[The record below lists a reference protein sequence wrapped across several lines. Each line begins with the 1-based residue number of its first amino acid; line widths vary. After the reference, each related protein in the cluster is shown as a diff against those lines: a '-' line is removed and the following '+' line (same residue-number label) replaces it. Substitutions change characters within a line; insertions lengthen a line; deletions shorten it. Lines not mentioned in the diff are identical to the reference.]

1 MALSIIEIYNRL
13 NRELGDPTAFP
24 RPNDAVMAA
33 FQVVGLKGK
42 PADPITTIE
51 IEALTGV
58 SYNRLSTALATLAGL
73 LALYGGDYKL
83 HRVNLNPGNL
93 PRYGY
98 FIRPTKRRSPSVG
111 PRPDDSFPSSSQN
124 STTHTHV

>member
-1 MALSIIEIYNRL
+1 MTIIEIYNRL
-13 NRELGDPTAFP
+13 HRELGDPTAFP

-33 FQVVGLKGK
+33 FEVVGLKGK
-42 PADPITTIE
+42 PTDPITTIE

-98 FIRPTKRRSPSVG
+98 FIRPTKRRSPRVG
-111 PRPDDSFPSSSQN
+111 PRPDDSLSSSPQ
-124 STTHTHV
+124 TTTTPTHV